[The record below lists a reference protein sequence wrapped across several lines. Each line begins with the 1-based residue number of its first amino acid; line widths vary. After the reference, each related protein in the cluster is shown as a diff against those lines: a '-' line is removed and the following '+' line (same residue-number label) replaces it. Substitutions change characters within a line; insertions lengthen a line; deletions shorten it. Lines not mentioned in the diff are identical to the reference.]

1 MLGNEK
7 DNTNRPS
14 RSMTL
19 RDLVVSTISG
29 TWPKIVIVVFIV
41 ELAILFFGSTLPIPQ
56 TTVNQISSQNSN
68 LAQTAGSLDLLA
80 RALFLFS
87 NNFRIALFEF
97 VPFLGWFFFGY
108 SIYNTA
114 LAIEVI
120 GMGVSLSG
128 PLVTLSL
135 LFQPHSWLELP
146 AYAIA
151 TTQSFYLISTIARR
165 SKFKFELARTCL
177 VIGIVAAELFIA
189 AIFESAEISLSSN
202 LVADFAI
209 PWIAFAGLV
218 VLLLLGRRNLLTR
231 YRSDMMFQQPS
242 MPPSL
247 PGQQQ
252 TPLSSPLQPN
262 AARFCGKC
270 GAQIHNPGG
279 AIFCDQCGQRIIQP
293 TVKTSYSSTEGQS
306 TSPQPQP

>member
-7 DNTNRPS
+7 DSTNRLS
-14 RSMTL
+14 RSITL
-19 RDLVVSTISG
+19 RDLVISTVRGS
-29 TWPKIVIVVFIV
+29 WPKIVIVVFIV

-56 TTVNQISSQNSN
+56 ATVNQISSQNSN

-108 SIYNTA
+108 SIYNTP
-114 LAIEVI
+114 LGPEVI
-120 GMGVSLSG
+120 GMGVSLPG

-151 TTQSFYLISTIARR
+151 TTQSFYLISTVVRR
-165 SKFKFELARTCL
+165 SKFKFELARTGL

-202 LVADFAI
+202 LVADFTI
-209 PWIAFAGLV
+209 PWAAFAALV
-218 VLLLLGRRNLLTR
+218 VLLLLGRRNLLR
-231 YRSDMMFQQPS
+231 GYRSDMIFEQPS
-242 MPPSL
+242 MPPPL
-247 PGQQQ
+247 PGKQ
-252 TPLSSPLQPN
+252 LGGMSSPLQPN

-270 GAQIHNPGG
+270 GAQIHNPQG

-293 TVKTSYSSTEGQS
+293 TVGTNYSST
-306 TSPQPQP
+306 